1 MREVQKE
8 SEEVKMNIKVFTITI
23 LFALLL
29 VPLTA
34 QREAL
39 AKLTPAQSAQAVEKT
54 LEFEGHPCRIVAKK
68 VGSAWDFEID
78 LERDYDG
85 MDEAKMLLTLTGA
98 ITTATRYVRWA
109 SNRIYLKKSGV
120 KYAWIKISDC
130 WDIVLRVKMGELSGN
145 VRRAKTMVALFMI
158 VHDLRK

>member
-1 MREVQKE
+1 MKN
-8 SEEVKMNIKVFTITI
+8 KAFTIII
-23 LFALLL
+23 LLALLMA
-29 VPLTA
+29 PLTA
-34 QREAL
+34 QQEVL
-39 AKLTPAQSAQAVEKT
+39 KKLTPAQAAQAVEKT

-85 MDEAKMLLTLTGA
+85 LDEAKMLLTLTGA
-98 ITTATRYVRWA
+98 IYAATRYVHWA

-130 WDIVLRVKMGELSGN
+130 WDIALKIKMGVLSGN
-145 VRRAKTMVALFMI
+145 INRAETLVALFGLP
-158 VHDLRK
+158 HDIKD